1 MSCPLCR
8 ARKAKRTCPALGETI
23 CAVCCGTKRLTT
35 IACPSNCVYLER
47 AHRHPA
53 AAVKRQ
59 QEMDVAV
66 LMRTLGPLSEGQ
78 LELFFVVQTFI
89 TRFKPGAA
97 SGVTD
102 ADVAGAT
109 GALAASFE
117 TAARGVIYEHQAAS
131 PAAEELRRAL
141 KTFLAELGRG
151 GGTRF
156 ETQAAEVLRG
166 IERGASHQADNI
178 GDGSRDYLALV
189 GRILREHPPQPV
201 VASRIIRASR

>member
-8 ARKAKRTCPALGETI
+8 ARKAKRACPALGETI

-35 IACPSNCVYLER
+35 IACPPDCVYLES

-53 AAVKRQ
+53 ASVKRQ
-59 QEMDVAV
+59 QERDLGV
-66 LMRTLGPLSEGQ
+66 LMGALGPLSEHQ

-89 TRFKPGAA
+89 MRFRPTS
-97 SGVTD
+97 SGPLGD
-102 ADVAGAT
+102 ADVAGAV

-117 TAARGVIYEHQAAS
+117 TSARGVIYEHQAAS
-131 PAAEELRRAL
+131 PTAEELRRGL
-141 KTFLAELGRG
+141 KSFLAEIGRG

-166 IERGASHQADNI
+166 IERGASHEASDI
-178 GDGSRDYLALV
+178 GGGSVDYLTLV
-189 GRILREHPPQPV
+189 ARILREQPPAPLT
-201 VASRIIRASR
+201 ASPIIWP